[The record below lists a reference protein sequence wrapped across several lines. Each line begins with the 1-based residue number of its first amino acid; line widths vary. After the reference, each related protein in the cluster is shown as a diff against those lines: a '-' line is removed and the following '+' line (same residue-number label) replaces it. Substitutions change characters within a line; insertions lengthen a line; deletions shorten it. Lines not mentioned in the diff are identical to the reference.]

1 MIEVLAEIALGNLL
15 PEILVGGRHHSYI
28 DCYILVAA
36 DLGELVL
43 LQHAEDLGLG
53 RQRHVA
59 YLIQE
64 KSAAVSL
71 LKLALVLLL
80 RSGERA
86 FLVTEKLALDKLARD
101 GRAVYLDER
110 HRRAVALLVQ
120 PTGHQL
126 LARTVGTGDK
136 HPRVRRC
143 HPVYHI
149 LDTDYGGRLAYD
161 LLHSSHLL
169 LESLGLA
176 DQRTLVRGIFQSNK
190 YPVQVQRFLNEIIR
204 SLLYALHRSIYGA
217 VTGNH
222 HYRSFVSALGQFVQ
236 HLHSVH
242 ARHLDVAEYHIEIAG
257 RSGLKS
263 RRAVLG
269 QRYLVP
275 LELQYL
281 LECIADTPLVIY
293 NENLHNSPI

>member
-15 PEILVGGRHHSYI
+15 PEVLVGGRHHSYI

-36 DLGELVL
+36 DLCQLVL
-43 LQHAEDLGLG
+43 LQHAEHLGLG
-53 RQRHVA
+53 RQRHVT

-71 LKLALVLLL
+71 LELALVLLL

-86 FLVTEKLALDKLARD
+86 FLVTEKLTLDKLARD

-110 HRRAVALLVQ
+110 HRRAVALL
-120 PTGHQL
+120 
-126 LARTVGTGDK
+126 A
-136 HPRVRRC
+136 
-143 HPVYHI
+143 
-149 LDTDYGGRLAYD
+149 DYGGRLAYD
-161 LLHSSHLL
+161 FLHSSHLL

-222 HYRSFVSALGQFVQ
+222 HHRGL
-236 HLHSVH
+236 
-242 ARHLDVAEYHIEIAG
+242 VAAF
-257 RSGLKS
+257 
-263 RRAVLG
+263 
-269 QRYLVP
+269 
-275 LELQYL
+275 
-281 LECIADTPLVIY
+281 
-293 NENLHNSPI
+293 